1 MTNIILFFMNSL
13 SKKINKKFM
22 SYNIFHGIEKFTFNK
37 REKEVFIKYK

>member
-1 MTNIILFFMNSL
+1 MNSL
-13 SKKINKKFM
+13 SKKINKNFM